1 MNGVNI
7 QRYNT
12 TTRIRHNCASILGVS
27 ETDLLQPEVRK
38 TTFREEIGWV
48 KDSGQYSSIDVPILH
63 KDWGGE
69 YSLSSVFLNPKLMG
83 VSCNASYIN
92 YWNADPLSL
101 PRSMSLWSEDPKLV
115 NTSWMATY
123 YIHKMR
129 QWLGFITS
137 TTSHL
142 VPSLHVVYWYV
153 ICHTSSCIDIYLYCL
168 SGPLGTFC
176 RWISPGS
183 RIKYWHSL
191 F

>member
-12 TTRIRHNCASILGVS
+12 ATRIRHNCASILGVS

-38 TTFREEIGWV
+38 TNFREEIGWV

-101 PRSMSLWSEDPKLV
+101 PRSMSL
-115 NTSWMATY
+115 
-123 YIHKMR
+123 
-129 QWLGFITS
+129 
-137 TTSHL
+137 
-142 VPSLHVVYWYV
+142 
-153 ICHTSSCIDIYLYCL
+153 
-168 SGPLGTFC
+168 
-176 RWISPGS
+176 
-183 RIKYWHSL
+183 
-191 F
+191 